1 MSDLEIT
8 EIVENLHIERGDFRF
23 AHVLFGKYMALPG
36 DSTVRLFLYGVAGI
50 LWHFLNKIASW
61 LLGKTVSGGNLQKV
75 VL

>member
-1 MSDLEIT
+1 MES
-8 EIVENLHIERGDFRF
+8 LHIEQSVFRL
-23 AHVLFGKYMALPG
+23 AHVLFGKCMALPG

-61 LLGKTVSGGNLQKV
+61 LLGEMVSGGNLQKV